1 MVRTHLLFLF
11 FFFLLSP
18 SLLFPCSL
26 FFFLWFLSSI
36 PSVLYVFFSYSLFF
50 LHLCSIPSLAFYSQR
65 MHVFS
70 LIIKTFRI
78 VIAGVM
84 VTIGDGR
91 GVCFFLLLYSR
102 INAIR
107 FSNVLHRGQPR
118 LIVSSSSYWNG
129 FPGVMKKVM
138 NSVLWNGAVLRCEMA
153 IFSLVTQVL
162 KFYSQI
168 LG

>member
-1 MVRTHLLFLF
+1 
-11 FFFLLSP
+11 
-18 SLLFPCSL
+18 
-26 FFFLWFLSSI
+26 
-36 PSVLYVFFSYSLFF
+36 
-50 LHLCSIPSLAFYSQR
+50 LCSIPSLTFYSQR

-118 LIVSSSSYWNG
+118 LIVSSSSY
-129 FPGVMKKVM
+129 
-138 NSVLWNGAVLRCEMA
+138 
-153 IFSLVTQVL
+153 
-162 KFYSQI
+162 
-168 LG
+168 